1 MGEVGGVAD
10 MRFNAA
16 HAHRPLP
23 RLSII
28 PIIDVM
34 MVLLLYF
41 LMAGTLAADEA
52 ALPSAIKTER
62 GKAAAGDLQA
72 QVLSVEPAG
81 PSGVVF
87 RLGQR
92 ELRTR
97 EELRALLRVLPREAG
112 IAVRVSGRVSVS
124 AAASAI
130 QECRSAGFV
139 KVSYVPSR

>member
-1 MGEVGGVAD
+1 
-10 MRFNAA
+10 MRFSAA
-16 HAHRPLP
+16 NAHRPLP

-72 QVLSVEPAG
+72 QVLSVEPG
-81 PSGVVF
+81 PPTSPTGVVY

>member
-1 MGEVGGVAD
+1 V
-10 MRFNAA
+10 RFSSSRA
-16 HAHRPLP
+16 HKPLP

-41 LMAGTLAADEA
+41 LMAGSMAADEA
-52 ALPSAIKTER
+52 ALPSALKTER
-62 GKAAAGDLQA
+62 GKSAPGDLQA

-81 PSGVVF
+81 PSGVVY

-97 EELRALLRVLPREAG
+97 DELRVLLRMLPRDAG
-112 IAVRVSGRVSVS
+112 IAVRVSGRVPVS
-124 AAASAI
+124 AAAGAI
-130 QECRSAGFV
+130 QECRDAGFV
-139 KVSYVPSR
+139 KVSYVPAR